1 MSHADPR
8 PSVAPAGAGTTAA
21 VATATPPLRPVRGA
35 FGRLLRSELR
45 LVLGRRRNLV
55 LLSGLAAVPLLLGL
69 VVFFTRDTAMA
80 GEGPGFIG
88 RVTENGLFLVVASVF
103 VCLPFLLPLTVG
115 IASGDA
121 VAGEA
126 STGTLR
132 YLLVTPV
139 GRSRLLVVKAI
150 GALAF
155 VAAAVLAIAVVGLVA
170 GALLFGLR
178 DVVLLSGDTVP
189 LAAGALRVA
198 GIVAFVGLSMTGLV
212 AVGLFFSTLTEVPV
226 GAMAATVVVAIV
238 SGVLDTLPAL
248 DAIRPGLLTRHWL
261 DFAELLRISPDW
273 GVVLG
278 GLGVQAAWVAVFA
291 SLAWARF
298 TTADVSS

>member
-8 PSVAPAGAGTTAA
+8 PSVASAGGTAAAA
-21 VATATPPLRPVRGA
+21 VATAAPPLRAVRGA

-55 LLSGLAAVPLLLGL
+55 LLSGLGAVPLLLGL

-248 DAIRPGLLTRHWL
+248 DAIRPGLLTHHWL
-261 DFAELLRISPDW
+261 DFAELLRLSPDW